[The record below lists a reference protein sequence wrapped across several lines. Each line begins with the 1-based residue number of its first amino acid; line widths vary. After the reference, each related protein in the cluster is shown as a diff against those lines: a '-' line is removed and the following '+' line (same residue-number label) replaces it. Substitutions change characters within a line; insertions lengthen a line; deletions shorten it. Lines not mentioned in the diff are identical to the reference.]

1 MAIEKLKR
9 PDFEKEYMEGPQAFN
24 PYMKGLE
31 VHLKAVRADMV
42 KFGKE
47 MAAETKAAKARED
60 AYKKINNARFFV
72 KLQSGVS
79 DVLKAKCLP
88 LIKATQTAIDDA
100 VKGSKGANT
109 AAQIAIAY
117 AEHITGPSG
126 CTASIRE
133 SFVNGWNEGI
143 CGWEA
148 AEKAARAKVEAA
160 KEKEKKATAV
170 FDKYLKDKQ
179 AMKDLGG
186 DDYKAFK
193 KQYEDLAKTL

>member
-1 MAIEKLKR
+1 MAIEKLKLA
-9 PDFEKEYMEGPQAFN
+9 DFKALYAEGPQKFDSYVKTLEPHLNAVKAAALKFN
-24 PYMKGLE
+24 K
-31 VHLKAVRADMV
+31 D
-42 KFGKE
+42 

-88 LIKATQTAIDDA
+88 LIKATETAIADA
-100 VKGSKGANT
+100 VKGSKGVFGEAGIAASLVDHLT
-109 AAQIAIAY
+109 A
-117 AEHITGPSG
+117 PNG
-126 CTASIRE
+126 CTVNVRE
-133 SFVNGWNEGI
+133 MFVKGWNEGI
-143 CGWEA
+143 CAWEA
-148 AEKAARAKVEAA
+148 AEKAARAKVETA

-193 KQYEDLAKTL
+193 KQYEDLSKTL